1 LIKQY
6 FIIINIVI
14 IIYKITSENNLLYF
28 NIYIYK
34 INNKLKKFQH
44 LLNFYSLS
52 IYIKK
57 TMNKYEILKKLGDGT
72 YGDVFKARNKIN
84 NQIVAI
90 KIMKKDNIRKVEDI
104 LRNR

>member
-1 LIKQY
+1 
-6 FIIINIVI
+6 
-14 IIYKITSENNLLYF
+14 
-28 NIYIYK
+28 
-34 INNKLKKFQH
+34 
-44 LLNFYSLS
+44 
-52 IYIKK
+52 
-57 TMNKYEILKKLGDGT
+57 MNKYEILKKLGDGT